1 MASRGDNELILLLLL
16 LTGFSEEDPELAE
29 RFYQKLRFRLRH
41 TEGWDPEIDMIFRRA
56 LLYPIRYELEI
67 KEMLSHIL
75 NTRLKELEEFRPEVD
90 MLIERA
96 IHYRFKPF
104 PRFEAQARETA
115 LSVVDGFR
123 KSFGD
128 QVVQRIAKAE
138 ERLEHLTSQHGEL
151 LETLKGQKQNV
162 RDLGDEIHDYH
173 WLASVRA
180 NMGKVSMQRF
190 LPVRL
195 FLGDPIPEEHD
206 LDLLVWSIQRLC
218 ESFGFV
224 VAEEFPPESGSW
236 WKRFVM
242 KTKEVL
248 THKEV
253 TGRLKKAEKAVEAT
267 YLDKP
272 QAEANHHQADA
283 AASVISSLQNT
294 ANACVQ
300 VGTLLVIKATDENGQ
315 SGIFATTLSAID
327 IQRLESDRS
336 ILRQPHKVL
345 QWLRPDNGKGLNA

>member
-1 MASRGDNELILLLLL
+1 MSTLRLSF
-16 LTGFSEEDPELAE
+16 TCHQKPTKSECAPF
-29 RFYQKLRFRLRH
+29 RHRLRE
-41 TEGWDPEIDMIFRRA
+41 TEGWDREIDMLFRRA
-56 LLYPIRYELEI
+56 LHYPMRYEPEI
-67 KEMLSHIL
+67 REMLSH
-75 NTRLKELEEFRPEVD
+75 RLRSRLRELEEWGPELD
-90 MLIERA
+90 MLIDRA
-96 IHYRFKPF
+96 IRYRFAPS
-104 PRFEAQARETA
+104 PRFAAQARETA

-123 KSFGD
+123 RTFEE
-128 QVVQRIAKAE
+128 QVVQRIAKTE
-138 ERLEHLTSQHGEL
+138 ERLERLTSQHGEL
-151 LETLKGQKQNV
+151 LQTVDGQKQHV

-180 NMGKVSMQRF
+180 NIGKVSMQRF

-195 FLGDPIPEEHD
+195 YLGNPIPEERD
-206 LDLLVWSIQRLC
+206 LTLLVRAIQGLG

-242 KTKEVL
+242 KTKEML
-248 THKEV
+248 THREV
-253 TGRLKKAEKAVEAT
+253 TGRLKKAEKAVEAA

-283 AASVISSLQNT
+283 AASVITSLQNT

-315 SGIFATTLSAID
+315 SGVFATTLSATD

-336 ILRQPHKVL
+336 ILRQPHRVL
-345 QWLRPDNGKGLNA
+345 QWLRPDNEKGLTSASSTTQ